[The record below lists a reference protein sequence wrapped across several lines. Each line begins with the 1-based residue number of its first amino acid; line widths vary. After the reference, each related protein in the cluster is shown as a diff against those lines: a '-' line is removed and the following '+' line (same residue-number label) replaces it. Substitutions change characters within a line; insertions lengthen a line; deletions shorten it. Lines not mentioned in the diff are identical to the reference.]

1 MIPLPWLLLAV
12 VLLVGA
18 SGATGYWQGSKHTAD
33 QIAAQAAREA
43 ALVEKTREVAA
54 LAAAEQISKIEVRNT
69 TIRQKAEVIT
79 REVPI
84 YSECRNDPRTFS
96 LLNDALAPA
105 GAEARPAGSGKLST
119 ADPAGR

>member
-18 SGATGYWQGSKHTAD
+18 SGATGYWQGSKYTAD

-79 REVPI
+79 REVPV
-84 YSECRNDPRTFS
+84 YSECRNDPRTLS
-96 LLNDALAPA
+96 LLNESLSP
-105 GAEARPAGSGKLST
+105 GTAEARPAGGGKLPA
-119 ADPAGR
+119 ADAAR